1 MGRWLAPL
9 VGVVG
14 LLTLVAGV
22 VWAELDM
29 NTMGG
34 VPLVGAGGVL
44 LLAAAV
50 VAATVEGTTRRR
62 DAMPHH

>member
-29 NTMGG
+29 DTMGG
-34 VPLVGAGGVL
+34 VPLVGVGGVL

-62 DAMPHH
+62 DALPR